1 MLKKEILQ
9 LATEKQTEWVNI
21 RRHIHQNPELSFKE
35 YNTADFI
42 KKTLA
47 SWDIIGE
54 SIGGTG
60 VVALLKGKN
69 PHKNVIA
76 LRADIDALP
85 IQEENQCSY
94 ASQKEGVMH
103 ACGHDVHTTILLGAA
118 YVLKQLQNEWEG
130 TIKLIFQ
137 PGEEKNPGGAS
148 ILIKEGVLE
157 NPKPACILGL
167 HVHPNLLVHQLSFR
181 GGRVMASADELYID
195 IKGNGGHAAAPQLT
209 VDTIYVA
216 SSLIVALQQIISRN
230 NHALNPSI
238 LSICSIQGGSTTNV
252 IPQEVKLKGTFR
264 ALNEEWRKQG
274 HIRIKEICAG
284 IAQATNA
291 TIDCHIDIG
300 YPCVDNHEILSKIA
314 MDLAIELHGKDKVSE
329 TEIRLGAEDFGY
341 YTQQIPGC
349 FYRLGV
355 RSDEQQP
362 VKNVHTSTF
371 NIDEQSLAVGV
382 STMAYLAVNLV
393 DKFK

>member
-1 MLKKEILQ
+1 MLKKEIQQ
-9 LATEKQTEWVNI
+9 LASEKQADWIEI
-21 RRHIHQNPELSFKE
+21 RRFIHQNPELSFQE
-35 YNTADFI
+35 YNTANFI
-42 KKTLA
+42 KEKLI
-47 SWDIIGE
+47 SWGIDCRI
-54 SIGGTG
+54 IGGTG
-60 VVALLKGKN
+60 VVALLHGKN
-69 PHKNVIA
+69 PQKNVIA

-85 IQEENQCSY
+85 IKEENQCNYVS
-94 ASQKEGVMH
+94 KNEGVMH
-103 ACGHDVHTTILLGAA
+103 ACGHDVHTTILLGTAFI
-118 YVLKQLQNEWEG
+118 LKQFSNEWEG

-167 HVHPNLLVHQLSFR
+167 HVHPNLLVNHLSFR

-195 IKGNGGHAAAPQLT
+195 IKGTGGHAAAPQLT

-216 SSLIVALQQIISRN
+216 STLIVALQQIISRN

-274 HIRIKEICAG
+274 HTRIKEICAG
-284 IAQATNA
+284 IASATNA
-291 TIDCHIDIG
+291 VIDCHIDIG
-300 YPCVDNHEILSKIA
+300 YPCVDNNEKLSKLA
-314 MDLAIELHGKDKVSE
+314 MDLAIDLHGQDHVSE

-355 RSDEQQP
+355 RSDAQQT
-362 VKNVHTSTF
+362 VRNVHTSTF
-371 NIDEQSLAVGV
+371 NVDEQCLAVGV
-382 STMAYLAVNLV
+382 ATMAFLAVNLV